1 LKTDSIFYRIF
12 QSSPDILFELLGRS
26 PDLAQGRKFGS
37 VEIKQVAFRLDGV
50 LFPSP
55 DAPDRTIWFIEV
67 QMQSD
72 PVFYQ
77 RFFAEIYFYLNLYPQ
92 TADWQAL
99 VIYPTRS
106 VEPKNRGLYRA
117 NLNSEQ
123 VHRVYLEDFSETS
136 TESLG
141 IGMMQLIMADAV
153 DAIPKAKVLLAKTQ
167 PFSKTDAKF
176 AAIMEL
182 IETIVVYKFPSL
194 GREEIE
200 NMLGL
205 SELKQTKVY
214 QEALHEGEQIGE
226 QRGEQRGEQTGALR
240 EAQSLILRQLTC
252 RIGKIP
258 STLRSQVQSLSLP
271 QLESLGEALLDFT
284 SADDLKGWLRTF
296 GTQLSQS

>member
-1 LKTDSIFYRIF
+1 MKTDSIFYRIF
-12 QSSPDILFELLGRS
+12 QSSPDILFELLGQS
-26 PDLAQGRKFGS
+26 PELAQGREFGS

-55 DAPDRTIWFIEV
+55 EASDQTVWFIEV

-92 TADWQAL
+92 TADWQAV

-106 VEPKNRGLYRA
+106 IESKNQRLYRA
-117 NLNSEQ
+117 NLNSDQ

-141 IGMMQLIMADAV
+141 IGLIQLIISDAV
-153 DAIPKAKVLLAKTQ
+153 DAVSKAKALLAKTQ
-167 PFSKTDAKF
+167 PLSKTDPKF

-182 IETIVVYKFPSL
+182 IETIVVYKFPLL
-194 GREEIE
+194 GREAIE

-214 QEALHEGEQIGE
+214 QEALQEGEQI
-226 QRGEQRGEQTGALR
+226 GEQRGEQTGALR
-240 EAQSLILRQLTC
+240 EARSLILRQLARRVGT
-252 RIGKIP
+252 ISPNSEAKI
-258 STLRSQVQSLSLP
+258 SALSIS
-271 QLESLGEALLDFT
+271 QLESLGEALLDFS
-284 SADDLKGWLRTF
+284 SADKLDNWFK
-296 GTQLSQS
+296 SQP

>member
-12 QSSPDILFELLGRS
+12 QSSPEILFELLGQS
-26 PDLAQGRKFGS
+26 PELVQGREFGS

-50 LFPSP
+50 LFPNP
-55 DAPDRTIWFIEV
+55 DAPDQTVWFIEV
-67 QMQSD
+67 QMQND

-92 TADWQAL
+92 TADWQAV

-106 VEPKNRGLYRA
+106 IESKNQNLYRA
-117 NLNSEQ
+117 NLTSDQ
-123 VHRVYLEDFSETS
+123 VHRVYLEDFSDTV

-141 IGMMQLIMADAV
+141 IGMMQLIVSDAV

-167 PFSKTDAKF
+167 PLSKTDPKF
-176 AAIMEL
+176 AAIIEL
-182 IETIVVYKFPSL
+182 IETIVVYKFPLL

-214 QEALHEGEQIGE
+214 QEALQEGEH
-226 QRGEQRGEQTGALR
+226 TGALR
-240 EAQSLILRQLTC
+240 EARSLILRQLTR
-252 RIGKIP
+252 RIGTIAPNSEAKI
-258 STLRSQVQSLSLP
+258 SALSIS
-271 QLESLGEALLDFT
+271 QLESLSEALLDFSS
-284 SADDLKGWLRTF
+284 SADLDNWFR
-296 GTQLSQS
+296 SQP

>member
-12 QSSPDILFELLGRS
+12 QSSPEILFELLGQS
-26 PDLAQGRKFGS
+26 PDLAQGREFGS

-50 LFPSP
+50 LFPSL
-55 DAPDRTIWFIEV
+55 DASDQTVWFIEV

-92 TADWQAL
+92 TADWQAV

-106 VEPKNRGLYRA
+106 IESKNQRLYRA
-117 NLNSEQ
+117 NLNSDQ
-123 VHRVYLEDFSETS
+123 VHRVYLEDFSDTS

-141 IGMMQLIMADAV
+141 IGMMQLIVSDAV
-153 DAIPKAKVLLAKTQ
+153 DAIPKAKSLLAKTQ
-167 PFSKTDAKF
+167 PLSKTDPKF

-182 IETIVVYKFPSL
+182 IEIIVVYKFPLL
-194 GREEIE
+194 GRKEIE

-214 QEALHEGEQIGE
+214 QEALQEGEQI
-226 QRGEQRGEQTGALR
+226 GEQRGEQTGALR
-240 EAQSLILRQLTC
+240 EARSLVLRLLNRRFGT
-252 RIGKIP
+252 ISPETEAKIH
-258 STLRSQVQSLSLP
+258 TLSLTK
-271 QLESLGEALLDFT
+271 LELLGEALLDFSS
-284 SADDLKGWLRTF
+284 SADLDNWLRA
-296 GTQLSQS
+296 QS

>member
-12 QSSPDILFELLGRS
+12 QSSPEILFELLGQS
-26 PDLAQGRKFGS
+26 PELAQGREFGS

-55 DAPDRTIWFIEV
+55 NAPDQTIWFIEV

-72 PVFYQ
+72 PVFYH

-106 VEPKNRGLYRA
+106 IESKNQSLYRA
-117 NLNSEQ
+117 NLNSDQ
-123 VHRVYLEDFSETS
+123 IHRVYLEDFSKAS

-141 IGMMQLIMADAV
+141 IGLMQLIVSDAADA
-153 DAIPKAKVLLAKTQ
+153 ISKAKALLVKTQ
-167 PFSKTDAKF
+167 PLSKTDPKF

-182 IETIVVYKFPSL
+182 IETIVVYKFPLL

-205 SELKQTKVY
+205 SELKQTRVY
-214 QEALHEGEQIGE
+214 QEALQEGEQI
-226 QRGEQRGEQTGALR
+226 GEQRGEQTGALR
-240 EAQSLILRQLTC
+240 EARSLILRQLT
-252 RIGKIP
+252 RRFGTISPNAESKI
-258 STLRSQVQSLSLP
+258 STLSIS
-271 QLESLGEALLDFT
+271 QLESLGEALLDF
-284 SADDLKGWLRTF
+284 SSNDDLDDWLKL
-296 GTQLSQS
+296 QP

>member
-1 LKTDSIFYRIF
+1 LKMDSIFYRIF
-12 QSSPDILFELLGRS
+12 QSSPEILFELLGQS
-26 PDLAQGRKFGS
+26 PDLAQGREFGS

-50 LFPSP
+50 LFPNL
-55 DAPDRTIWFIEV
+55 DAPDQTVWFIEV

-92 TADWQAL
+92 TADWQAV

-106 VEPKNRGLYRA
+106 IESKNQKLYRA
-117 NLNSEQ
+117 NLNSDQ
-123 VHRVYLEDFSETS
+123 VHRVYLEDFSDTS

-141 IGMMQLIMADAV
+141 IGMMQLIVSDPV

-167 PFSKTDAKF
+167 PLSKTDPKF
-176 AAIMEL
+176 AAIIEL
-182 IETIVVYKFPSL
+182 IETIVVYKFPLL

-214 QEALHEGEQIGE
+214 QEALQE
-226 QRGEQRGEQTGALR
+226 GEQRGEQTGALR
-240 EAQSLILRQLTC
+240 EARSLILRQLTC
-252 RIGKIP
+252 RVGTISPNFEVKI
-258 STLRSQVQSLSLP
+258 STLSIA
-271 QLESLGEALLDFT
+271 QLESLGEALLDFSS
-284 SADDLKGWLRTF
+284 SADLDNWLK
-296 GTQLSQS
+296 SQS